1 MKIEILNP
9 IPLITASLCGFG
21 FAVELDRS
29 ATLITVTL
37 ELSCPV
43 YAWSVSADWK
53 I

>member
-9 IPLITASLCGFG
+9 IPLLATSVAGFG
-21 FAVELDRS
+21 FTVELDRS